1 MPYHSLEEELD
12 GSIVIY
18 DRHKQEVARFEGRAA
33 LENAL
38 HWAKQGG
45 LRLRIVLS
53 WGLWQSQHD
62 WPRYYVPH
70 SFLLRLRVQEAAQ
83 ASNIQHIVI
92 SSFDFDDE
100 DDYDEDVEYGH
111 EDAYQDGVDE
121 NFDDDLPF

>member
-18 DRHKQEVARFEGRAA
+18 DHHKKEIARFEGRAA

-38 HWAKQGG
+38 NWADQGG

-62 WPRYYVPH
+62 WQRYYVPH
-70 SFLLRLRVQEAAQ
+70 SFLLRLRAQEAVE

-92 SSFDFDDE
+92 SNYDFDDDYVEEAEFGHE
-100 DDYDEDVEYGH
+100 DDY
-111 EDAYQDGVDE
+111 QDGDDAD
-121 NFDDDLPF
+121 FDNDLPF